1 MNNNK
6 FISTR
11 AFVLITGTIEAMQP
25 TIDVSPEEVDSMKTK
40 IADILGSIRHRAE
53 VSPGN
58 YVPDRELAKTFK
70 LEADITHDIIL
81 ESELRSLAILIEG
94 LNEE

>member
-1 MNNNK
+1 MSNNK

-11 AFVLITGTIEAMQP
+11 AFVLINGTIEAMQP
-25 TIDVSPEEVDSMKTK
+25 TIDVSPEEVDGMKRK

-58 YVPDRELAKTFK
+58 YVSDRELAKTFR
-70 LEADITHDIIL
+70 LERDITHDMVL
-81 ESELRSLAILIEG
+81 KSELRSLAILIEG
-94 LNEE
+94 LNES